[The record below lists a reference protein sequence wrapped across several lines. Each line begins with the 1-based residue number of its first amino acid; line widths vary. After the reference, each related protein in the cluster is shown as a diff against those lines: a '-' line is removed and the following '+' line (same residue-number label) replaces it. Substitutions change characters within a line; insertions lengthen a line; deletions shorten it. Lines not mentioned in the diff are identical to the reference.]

1 MEDAHRGHE
10 TGQGQ
15 EAAVKESPEA
25 SHAGEKTGHRSVTE
39 TQRRAVLTELISNR
53 FYNDK

>member
-1 MEDAHRGHE
+1 MAHE

-25 SHAGEKTGHRSVTE
+25 SHAGEKTGHRSVTG